1 MAEKV
6 KKIGWE
12 KAALFNKHFD
22 KIYDH
27 WKQKAIDEYNYHGEL
42 RLIKEHNK
50 VFIYI
55 IIPDI
60 NQFTEREEWDK
71 PPFDDDNYYD
81 YE

>member
-6 KKIGWE
+6 RKIGWE
-12 KAALFNKHFD
+12 KASLFNKHFD
-22 KIYDH
+22 KIYDF

-42 RLIKEHNK
+42 KLVKEHNK

-60 NQFTEREEWDK
+60 NQFTEREEWNN
-71 PPFDDDNYYD
+71 PPFDDENYYD